1 MSRQPNR
8 LVDGGRI
15 DRRQS
20 LRFTFNH
27 RAYQGYAGDTLASA
41 LLANGVSLIGRSFK
55 YHRPRG
61 VFSAGAEEPN
71 ALVQLESGARAQ
83 PNMRATQVELYDG
96 LGAESINCW
105 PSVKLD
111 LWAINDLLARL
122 IPAGFY
128 YKTFMMPGR
137 LWPVYE
143 RVIRHI
149 AGLGRAPVE
158 ADFDRYERMH
168 DHCDVLVVGGGP
180 AGLRA
185 ALAAGQAGARVILA
199 DEQNEFGGALLG
211 SRDEID
217 GAPALDWVAR
227 AVGDLH
233 GMAEVRLLPRTTVF
247 GYFHHNFLVAAERNT
262 DHLGDAD
269 RHLPRQRLW
278 RIRAQQVVL
287 ASGAIE
293 RPMVFEGNDRPGIM
307 LAGAA
312 RSYVNR
318 YGVRPGQQAVIFTNN
333 DSAYGAAFD
342 LASTGARVS
351 VVDVRSKPSGDQA
364 RQVQAAGI
372 EVTAGSAVI
381 GTRGRLKVSSI
392 EIAALGKDGAIGSS
406 RSLACDLVVVSG
418 GWNPTVH
425 LFSQSG
431 GTLKFH
437 EEKACLVPDVAQQ
450 RVRVAGAANGSFTL
464 DACLSEGAAAGAEA
478 AEEAGFSVGG
488 TAWTTPNVLSTIEQ
502 PLKPIWVVPS
512 RAHPAGGPRHFVD
525 LQTDVTV
532 ADIALATR
540 EGYDS
545 IEHLK
550 RYTTLGMGTDQG
562 KTGNI
567 VGLAILSGIRGDA
580 LPAVGHTTFRPPYT
594 PVTFGALAG
603 RDIGSFADPLR
614 RTPMHNWHSRS
625 GAVFEDVGQWKRPWY
640 YPASG
645 ESMRDAVTRECRTAR
660 ESIGILDASTLGKI
674 ELWGADVV
682 DFLDRVYV
690 NRWHTLEVGR
700 CRYGLMLGED
710 GMVMDDGVTARM
722 AGDRFLM
729 TTTTG
734 GAARVHAWLE
744 EWLQTEW
751 PEMEVYLTS
760 VTEQWAT
767 ITLVG
772 PQARKLFGEFT
783 DDIDLSAK
791 AFPFMTWRTGTV
803 RGVQARVFRISF
815 TGELSFEINVPA
827 RYALGLWTAFITA
840 GEKYGI
846 TPFGTETMH
855 VLRAEKGYIIVGQE
869 TDGTV
874 TPGDL
879 GMEHMLSKQK
889 DFIGRRSLERADT
902 TRTDRKQLVGLETE
916 DPSDV
921 LPIGAQ
927 IVSEHKNHQP
937 IDMVG
942 HVTSSYYSGNLE
954 RSIALALIKNGRNR
968 HGDRVYLPLE
978 KRTVAALIRDPV
990 FFDPEG
996 NHFHD

>member
-83 PNMRATQVELYDG
+83 PNLRATQVELYDG

-381 GTRGRLKVSSI
+381 GTRGRLTVSSI

-406 RSLACDLVVVSG
+406 RSLACDLVAVSG

-431 GTLKFH
+431 GTLRFH
-437 EEKACLVPDVAQQ
+437 EEKACLVPDIAQQ

-478 AEEAGFSVGG
+478 AEEAGFSVDG

>member
-55 YHRPRG
+55 HHRPRG

-71 ALVQLESGARAQ
+71 ALVQLESGTRAQ
-83 PNMRATQVELYDG
+83 PNLRATQVELYDG

-307 LAGAA
+307 LAGAV

-342 LASTGARVS
+342 LARTGARVS

-431 GTLKFH
+431 GTLRFN
-437 EEKACLVPDVAQQ
+437 EEKACLVPDIAQQ

-464 DACLSEGAAAGAEA
+464 DACLSEGATAGAEA

-512 RAHPAGGPRHFVD
+512 RAHLAGGPRHFVD

-772 PQARKLFGEFT
+772 PQARKLLGEFT
-783 DDIDLSAK
+783 DDIDLSVK

-916 DPSDV
+916 DSLDV

>member
-1 MSRQPNR
+1 VSRQPNR

-55 YHRPRG
+55 HHRPRG

-71 ALVQLESGARAQ
+71 ALVQLESGTRAQ
-83 PNMRATQVELYDG
+83 PNLRATQVELYDG

-307 LAGAA
+307 LAGAV

-342 LASTGARVS
+342 LARTGARVS

-431 GTLKFH
+431 GTLRFN
-437 EEKACLVPDVAQQ
+437 EEKACLVPDIAQQ

-464 DACLSEGAAAGAEA
+464 DACLSEGATAGAEA

-512 RAHPAGGPRHFVD
+512 RAHLAGGPRHFVD

-772 PQARKLFGEFT
+772 PQARKLLGEFT
-783 DDIDLSAK
+783 DDIDLSVK

-916 DPSDV
+916 DSLDV

>member
-1 MSRQPNR
+1 
-8 LVDGGRI
+8 
-15 DRRQS
+15 
-20 LRFTFNH
+20 
-27 RAYQGYAGDTLASA
+27 
-41 LLANGVSLIGRSFK
+41 
-55 YHRPRG
+55 
-61 VFSAGAEEPN
+61 
-71 ALVQLESGARAQ
+71 
-83 PNMRATQVELYDG
+83 
-96 LGAESINCW
+96 
-105 PSVKLD
+105 
-111 LWAINDLLARL
+111 
-122 IPAGFY
+122 
-128 YKTFMMPGR
+128 
-137 LWPVYE
+137 
-143 RVIRHI
+143 
-149 AGLGRAPVE
+149 
-158 ADFDRYERMH
+158 
-168 DHCDVLVVGGGP
+168 
-180 AGLRA
+180 
-185 ALAAGQAGARVILA
+185 
-199 DEQNEFGGALLG
+199 
-211 SRDEID
+211 
-217 GAPALDWVAR
+217 
-227 AVGDLH
+227 
-233 GMAEVRLLPRTTVF
+233 
-247 GYFHHNFLVAAERNT
+247 
-262 DHLGDAD
+262 
-269 RHLPRQRLW
+269 
-278 RIRAQQVVL
+278 
-287 ASGAIE
+287 
-293 RPMVFEGNDRPGIM
+293 
-307 LAGAA
+307 
-312 RSYVNR
+312 
-318 YGVRPGQQAVIFTNN
+318 
-333 DSAYGAAFD
+333 
-342 LASTGARVS
+342 
-351 VVDVRSKPSGDQA
+351 
-364 RQVQAAGI
+364 
-372 EVTAGSAVI
+372 
-381 GTRGRLKVSSI
+381 
-392 EIAALGKDGAIGSS
+392 
-406 RSLACDLVVVSG
+406 
-418 GWNPTVH
+418 
-425 LFSQSG
+425 
-431 GTLKFH
+431 
-437 EEKACLVPDVAQQ
+437 
-450 RVRVAGAANGSFTL
+450 
-464 DACLSEGAAAGAEA
+464 
-478 AEEAGFSVGG
+478 
-488 TAWTTPNVLSTIEQ
+488 
-502 PLKPIWVVPS
+502 
-512 RAHPAGGPRHFVD
+512 
-525 LQTDVTV
+525 
-532 ADIALATR
+532 
-540 EGYDS
+540 
-545 IEHLK
+545 
-550 RYTTLGMGTDQG
+550 
-562 KTGNI
+562 
-567 VGLAILSGIRGDA
+567 
-580 LPAVGHTTFRPPYT
+580 
-594 PVTFGALAG
+594 
-603 RDIGSFADPLR
+603 
-614 RTPMHNWHSRS
+614 
-625 GAVFEDVGQWKRPWY
+625 
-640 YPASG
+640 
-645 ESMRDAVTRECRTAR
+645 MRDAVTRECRTAR

-674 ELWGADVV
+674 ELWGADVA